1 VLPDDV
7 TGRARTLRVDLFSCH
22 VGHYPSA
29 GLQGKVIANSEQRSS
44 IVVTM

>member
-7 TGRARTLRVDLFSCH
+7 TGRAGTLGVDLFSCH

-29 GLQGKVIANSEQRSS
+29 GLQGKVIADSEQRSS
-44 IVVTM
+44 HAVTV